1 MYDWVIVAG
10 LLILLAIIIFSSREY
25 IKMTDNTNK
34 QLKGNQLSFDASI
47 KNFKADGSD
56 VVITLVADSKKINLN
71 TLNEIAQNKLTVDFT
86 SVQTELLPKK
96 IEEK

>member
-1 MYDWVIVAG
+1 MVE
-10 LLILLAIIIFSSREY
+10 ILGNLM
-25 IKMTDNTNK
+25 KLNTN
-34 QLKGNQLSFDASI
+34 

-56 VVITLVADSKKINLN
+56 VVITLVADSKKMNLN

-86 SVQTELLPKK
+86 SVQTELLPEK

>member
-1 MYDWVIVAG
+1 
-10 LLILLAIIIFSSREY
+10 
-25 IKMTDNTNK
+25 MTDNTNK

-86 SVQTELLPKK
+86 SVQTELLSKK

>member
-1 MYDWVIVAG
+1 
-10 LLILLAIIIFSSREY
+10 
-25 IKMTDNTNK
+25 MTDNTNK
-34 QLKGNQLSFDASI
+34 QLKGNQLSFDALI

-56 VVITLVADSKKINLN
+56 VVITLVADSKKMNLN

-86 SVQTELLPKK
+86 SVQTELLPEK